1 MSVRTNMSR
10 YSLND
15 NDADASF
22 DYDNRMTAEQDS
34 CYFESF
40 LMFRTKMKP
49 TISVNDLLSAMRT
62 AGANP
67 TESELQVN
75 CLINMC

>member
-1 MSVRTNMSR
+1 MSR
-10 YSLND
+10 YSSND
-15 NDADASF
+15 NDSSF

-40 LMFRTKMKP
+40 LMFRTKMKS

-67 TESELQVN
+67 TESELQVSILV